1 MDERLAQASCI
12 VFDVGNVL
20 LTFEPDRVMELIPA
34 EHRDALRQAMFG
46 PDWRWAAFDLGA
58 ETNEDIAQSIAD
70 AADVPGGKDMVLYAV
85 HHFPETMRPLP
96 LYRLI
101 PELKRMGKRLYA
113 LTNYCEPSFTYTMKR
128 FVNLRLLD
136 GVVVSNREKVTKPDP
151 AIFALLTERFGVIPE
166 ETLFIDD
173 SLPNVLSASAIG
185 FKTWDYA
192 GEDTLA
198 AVDGTE

>member
-1 MDERLAQASCI
+1 MDERLTQASCI

-58 ETNEDIAQSIAD
+58 ETNEEIARSIAD
-70 AADVPGGKDMVLYAV
+70 AAGVPGGKEMALHAV
-85 HHFPETMRPLP
+85 YHFPETMRPLP

-101 PELKRMGKRLYA
+101 PELKKMDKRLYA
-113 LTNYCEPSFTYTMKR
+113 LTNYNEPAFTYTMER
-128 FVNLRLLD
+128 FENLKLLD
-136 GVVVSNREKVTKPDP
+136 GAVVSNREKVTKPDP
-151 AIFALLTERFGVIPE
+151 RIFALLTERYGVIPE

-173 SLPNVLSASAIG
+173 SLPNVLAAKALG
-185 FKTWDYA
+185 FSIWHYA
-192 GEDTLA
+192 G
-198 AVDGTE
+198 DGVLPE

>member
-1 MDERLAQASCI
+1 MDERLRQASCI

-58 ETNEDIAQSIAD
+58 ETNEDIAQSMAD
-70 AADVPGGKDMVLYAV
+70 AAGVPGGKDMALYAV

-101 PELKRMGKRLYA
+101 PELKQIGKRLYG
-113 LTNYCEPSFTYTMKR
+113 LTNYNEPALTYTMER
-128 FVNLRLLD
+128 FENLKLLD
-136 GVVVSNREKVTKPDP
+136 GVVVSNREKIVKPDP
-151 AIFALLTERFGVIPE
+151 AIFALLIKRFGVIPK

-173 SLPNVLSASAIG
+173 SPQNVLTAASMG
-185 FKTWDYA
+185 FKTWGYA

-198 AVDGTE
+198 DVDGTE